1 MMNQIFKKIYTT
13 TILSLFFLAFV
24 QAQTDSTRTLT
35 VAGNCAMC
43 KKRIETAAK
52 MHGVETAIWNA
63 GDNLL
68 QIKYNPQKV
77 QLEAIKKNIAQ
88 VGHDVDNLVATDES
102 YAKLHECCMYPRLEN
117 GKVPEKKAVTTDN
130 HDHPHTV
137 TGVVVEENEKGDL
150 KPIIGANLHWANL
163 PTKNTRTN
171 ENGVFK
177 LDHKEGFNKLV
188 VSYVGMKSDT
198 ITIKDL
204 HELIMITAKGNVLM
218 EVEVKGT

>member
-1 MMNQIFKKIYTT
+1 MNQIFKKIYTT

-88 VGHDVDNLVATDES
+88 VGHDVDNLVATDEA

-137 TGVVVEENEKGDL
+137 NGVVVEK
-150 KPIIGANLHWANL
+150 
-163 PTKNTRTN
+163 
-171 ENGVFK
+171 
-177 LDHKEGFNKLV
+177 
-188 VSYVGMKSDT
+188 
-198 ITIKDL
+198 
-204 HELIMITAKGNVLM
+204 
-218 EVEVKGT
+218 